1 ITLPGRPAR
10 RAGDPLRLLHAGVV
24 HSQRLRRRPP
34 GRVGPAVAAELLSTD
49 CRRPRRR
56 AARRSQSVAGADRR
70 LASSP
75 PHSTRPV
82 VAQRGPAGGQ
92 ARANGPGAHRT
103 RYCGVASALGARL
116 DVAQSPP
123 SYLNDTLTLALY
135 ALTCPSSICRSSSET
150 SAIRRSR
157 N

>member
-1 ITLPGRPAR
+1 
-10 RAGDPLRLLHAGVV
+10 
-24 HSQRLRRRPP
+24 
-34 GRVGPAVAAELLSTD
+34 TD

-103 RYCGVASALGARL
+103 RYCGAASALGARL

-157 N
+157 NDLAAWDTATLAAFSQDSSLVPTSSMTLYTLS